1 MNTKTLE
8 QFEAMSTEM
17 LANIEGGNNVSA
29 GEAGKALE
37 IFTLGDTIIGG
48 IIGSAPG
55 AIAGGI
61 YGAQYCTGM
70 WALLRTH

>member
-8 QFEAMSTEM
+8 QCEVMDEM
-17 LANIEGGNNVSA
+17 VLSNTEGGNKVSA
-29 GEAGKALE
+29 GEAGKALA
-37 IFTLGDTIIGG
+37 IFTLGDATIGD

-70 WALLRTH
+70 WVLLRTH